1 MPRLAV
7 WTVRAALLHL
17 GVGFTLGALILFH
30 KGAPLD
36 PALWRLLPL
45 HVEMLLA
52 GWMVQLAMGVAF
64 WILPR
69 FRGTE
74 RGNVRLAAL
83 AVATLNVGV
92 LTVGVGGLAGWDA
105 AVVLGRVAELLAA
118 GLFAAHAWPRVKPVS
133 TSTQ

>member
-17 GVGFTLGALILFH
+17 GVGFTLSALILFH
-30 KGAPLD
+30 KGAPLH
-36 PALWRLLPL
+36 PAVWRLLPL

-52 GWMVQLAMGVAF
+52 GWMAQLAIGVAF

-83 AVATLNVGV
+83 AVATLNLGV
-92 LTVGVGGLAGWDA
+92 LAAGVGGVAGWHA
-105 AVVLGRVAELLAA
+105 AILLGRAAELLAA
-118 GLFAAHAWPRVKPVS
+118 GMFAAHVWPRVKPVS
-133 TSTQ
+133 ISTR